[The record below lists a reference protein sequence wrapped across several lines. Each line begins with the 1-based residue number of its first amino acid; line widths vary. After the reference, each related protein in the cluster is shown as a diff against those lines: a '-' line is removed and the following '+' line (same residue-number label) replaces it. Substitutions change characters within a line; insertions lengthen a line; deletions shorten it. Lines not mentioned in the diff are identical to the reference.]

1 MIEKCAEIWDE
12 VRVKHPLIHCI
23 TNYVTINAVANVI
36 LASGASPAMAENP
49 SETRDFAAIAQALYL
64 NVGTLT
70 VEQELAMIE
79 AIKGA
84 NAHSVPVVVDP
95 VACGVIPRKLEVI
108 NKLSKSGKIGCYKGN
123 IAEIKFLAGVES
135 QARGVDSLDSGEG
148 LEQACLALARKE
160 QLVVAATGEI
170 DVVADTQN
178 VARLNNGTHLF
189 EYITGAGCMV
199 GGVVAACIGAVPA
212 EPWLATITA
221 LTAFNIAGERAAKI
235 SGDAPGTFHSLLFD
249 KLFQLKG
256 ADIGKEAR
264 VEWLK
269 TEG

>member
-1 MIEKCAEIWDE
+1 MIKKCAEIWDE
-12 VRVKHPLIHCI
+12 VKIKHPLIHCI

-36 LASGASPAMAENP
+36 LSSGASPAMAENP
-49 SETRDFAAIAQALYL
+49 AETEAFAAIAQALYL

-70 VEQELAMIE
+70 VEQEQAMLE
-79 AIKGA
+79 AMKGA
-84 NAHSVPVVVDP
+84 AAHSVPVVVDP

-108 NKLSKSGKIGCYKGN
+108 NKLSKAGKISCYKGN

-148 LEQACLALARKE
+148 LEQACLALAKQE

-170 DVVADTQN
+170 DVVADSHN
-178 VARLNNGTHLF
+178 VARLKNGTHLF
-189 EYITGAGCMV
+189 GYITGAGCMV
-199 GGVVAACIGAVPA
+199 GGVAAACIAAAPT
-212 EPWLATITA
+212 EPWLAAITA

-235 SGDAPGTFHSLLFD
+235 SGEAPGTFHSLLFD

-256 ADIGKEAR
+256 DDIIKEAHI
-264 VEWLK
+264 EWL
-269 TEG
+269 